1 MARNVFGG
9 DSDPNSESPEV
20 QKHDAG
26 APRRRTPYAARGATS
41 QKYIGPSTKGQA
53 ARTFQKVQLDQI
65 SWSKVRDRLSVED
78 DIDQLVES
86 IRQDGQ
92 ETPITVRI
100 VNGER
105 PYEIVVGRRRLAAM
119 RRLAAAGELEENTI
133 DAFVRKIDDKKA
145 IVSQWNENNQRLNPS
160 FIERA
165 LFLAEIEKA
174 GFEPKQ
180 IQESIGIDESLIRKM
195 RAIVAG
201 IPEPLLTAIGPAPEA
216 GRPQWTNLRD
226 LCKTIGEKKA
236 VSLADEIDS
245 SLQSK
250 DRLAQA
256 IALAKP
262 GASEKTPAKRPVSV
276 VEGHIAKKRS
286 SRNLTF
292 RAITK
297 DDDEFLSYLE
307 GKAPELYKEWKG
319 E

>member
-1 MARNVFGG
+1 MARNVFSGG
-9 DSDPNSESPEV
+9 PDPSSESPENH
-20 QKHDAG
+20 KPDAG
-26 APRRRTPYAARGATS
+26 APHRRTSFAARGATS

-53 ARTFQKVQLDQI
+53 ARTYQKIQLDQI
-65 SWSKVRDRLSVED
+65 SESKARDRLSVD
-78 DIDQLVES
+78 ADIDDLVES
-86 IRQDGQ
+86 IRKDGQ

-100 VNGER
+100 VNAER

-133 DAFVRKIDDKKA
+133 NAFVRKMDDEKA
-145 IVSQWNENNQRLNPS
+145 IITQWNENNLRLNPS

-174 GFEPKQ
+174 GFKPKR
-180 IQESIGIDESLIRKM
+180 IQEAIGIDESLVRKM

-226 LCKTIGEKKA
+226 LCQSIGEKKA
-236 VSLADEIDS
+236 LSLADKIDG

-250 DRLAQA
+250 ERLAQA

-262 GASEKTPAKRPVSV
+262 DLSKNRPAAKPVSV
-276 VEGHIAKKRS
+276 VEGHLAKKRS
-286 SRNLTF
+286 GRNLTF
-292 RAITK
+292 SAVTK
-297 DDDEFLSYLE
+297 ADDEFLSYLE
-307 GKAPELYKEWKG
+307 DRAPELYKEWKG